1 MSEMFSSRS
10 SRREEALTE
19 NPKVDQS
26 LVTPAATNNWSG
38 FLRPDGRKGV
48 RNLVLVIYT
57 VECAQHVAHAIANG
71 EEDTHV
77 IGFPGCYDN
86 AYAIRLM
93 LALARHP
100 NVGAVLAVG
109 LGCEYTQPEKLA
121 EAVRASGR
129 PTEWFF
135 IQQSGGTRA
144 SVAKGKEIVA
154 RLRAQIR
161 KETPRVPMT
170 LADLT
175 VGCECGGSDGTS
187 GLAGNPVVGAF
198 FDLLVDAGGRAI
210 FEETVEMIGLRE
222 HLLARAANAAAK
234 QQLAVAYDKAEYYCR
249 SVRQWS
255 VSPGN
260 FAGGLTTI
268 EEKSL
273 GAFAKSGTR
282 PIQGVI
288 RVAEPP
294 RGPGLWIL
302 DSVPDEH
309 FMQFGYTNPNDTE
322 GLMDLISAGSQIVLF
337 VTGRGSVIG
346 SPIAPLVKITGNSA
360 TFRAMQED
368 MDFDAGRV
376 LAGELA
382 LAQAGREL
390 AGLVARVAAGVPS
403 KPEHLGHRE
412 YFIMYKHQETPSLA
426 VGCRA

>member
-1 MSEMFSSRS
+1 MSDLLKSS
-10 SRREEALTE
+10 
-19 NPKVDQS
+19 
-26 LVTPAATNNWSG
+26 WSG
-38 FLRPDGRKGV
+38 YLRPDGRKGI

-57 VECAQHVAHAIANG
+57 VECAQHVAHAIAAG
-71 EEDTHV
+71 EEDVHV

-100 NVGAVLAVG
+100 NIGAVLSVG

-121 EAVRASGR
+121 DVVRASGR
-129 PTEWFF
+129 PAEWFF
-135 IQQSGGTRA
+135 IQQTGGTKS
-144 SVAKGKEIVA
+144 SVAKGKETVA
-154 RLRAQIR
+154 RLREQIR

-170 LADLT
+170 LADLA

-187 GLAGNPVVGAF
+187 GLAGNPTVGAF
-198 FDLLVDAGGRAI
+198 FDLLVDVGGRAI
-210 FEETVEMIGLRE
+210 FEETVEMIGLRN
-222 HLLARAANAAAK
+222 HMTSRAANAEAK
-234 QQLAVAYDKAEYYCR
+234 QQLADAYDKAERYCR
-249 SVRQWS
+249 SVQQWS

-288 RVAEPP
+288 RVAEQP

-322 GLMDLISAGSQIVLF
+322 GIMDLISAGAQIVLF

-346 SPIAPLVKITGNSA
+346 SPVAPLVKVTGNSA

-376 LAGELA
+376 ISGEITLP
-382 LAQAGREL
+382 QAGREL
-390 AGLVARVAAGVPS
+390 AETIVRVAQGEPS
-403 KPEHLGHRE
+403 KPEALGHRE
-412 YFIMYKHQETPSLA
+412 YFVMYKHQNTPGLEA
-426 VGCRA
+426 GCRA

>member
-1 MSEMFSSRS
+1 MSDVLFKKS
-10 SRREEALTE
+10 
-19 NPKVDQS
+19 
-26 LVTPAATNNWSG
+26 WSG

-48 RNLVLVIYT
+48 RNLVLIVYT
-57 VECAQHVAHAIANG
+57 VECAQHVSYAIANG

-100 NVGAVLAVG
+100 NVGAVLSVG
-109 LGCEYTQPEKLA
+109 LGCEYTQPEKIA
-121 EAVRASGR
+121 DAVRASGR
-129 PTEWFF
+129 SAEWFF
-135 IQQSGGTRA
+135 IQESGGTRA
-144 SVAKGKEIVA
+144 SVVKGKEIVA
-154 RLRAQIR
+154 LLRAQIR
-161 KETPRVPMT
+161 EETPRVPMS

-175 VGCECGGSDGTS
+175 IGCECGGSDGTS
-187 GLAGNPVVGAF
+187 GLAGNPTVGAF

-222 HLLARAANAAAK
+222 HMLARAANAEAK
-234 QQLAVAYDKAEYYCR
+234 QQLAAAYDKAERYCR
-249 SVRQWS
+249 AVRQWS

-288 RVAEPP
+288 RVAEAP

-322 GLMDLISAGSQIVLF
+322 GIMDLISTGSQIILF

-346 SPIAPLVKITGNSA
+346 APIAPLVKITGNSA
-360 TFRAMQED
+360 TFRTMTDD

-376 LAGELA
+376 LAGQLT
-382 LAQAGREL
+382 LPQAGREL
-390 AGLVARVAAGVPS
+390 ADLVVRVAAGGVS
-403 KPEHLGHRE
+403 KSEGLGHRE
-412 YFIMYKHQETPSLA
+412 YFIMYKHQNTPSLSE
-426 VGCRA
+426 GCRA

>member
-1 MSEMFSSRS
+1 MSEKPLSGSSRGN
-10 SRREEALTE
+10 EAPSE
-19 NPKVDQS
+19 NSALRIPHFALDGS
-26 LVTPAATNNWSG
+26 WSG
-38 FLRPDGRKGV
+38 YLRPDGRKGI

-57 VECAQHVAHAIANG
+57 VECAQHVAHAIAAG
-71 EEDTHV
+71 EDDVHV

-100 NVGAVLAVG
+100 NVGAVLSVG

-121 EAVRASGR
+121 DVVRTSGR
-129 PTEWFF
+129 PAEWFF
-135 IQQSGGTRA
+135 IQQSGGTKS
-144 SVAKGKEIVA
+144 SVAKGKETVA
-154 RLRAQIR
+154 RLREQIR
-161 KETPRVPMT
+161 RETPRVPMT

-187 GLAGNPVVGAF
+187 GLAGNPTVGAF

-210 FEETVEMIGLRE
+210 FEETVEMIGLRQ
-222 HLLARAANAAAK
+222 HMISRTVSAGAR
-234 QQLAVAYDKAEYYCR
+234 QQVADAYDKAERYCR

-322 GLMDLISAGSQIVLF
+322 GIMDLISAGAQIVLF

-346 SPIAPLVKITGNSA
+346 SPIAPLVKVTGNSA

-376 LAGELA
+376 LTGEISLP
-382 LAQAGREL
+382 QAGREL
-390 AGLVARVAAGVPS
+390 AALLLRVAQGEPS
-403 KPEHLGHRE
+403 KPEALGHRE
-412 YFIMYKHQETPSLA
+412 YFIMYKHQTTPGLEA
-426 VGCRA
+426 GCRA